1 MGSQSHV
8 DEEDYVNAT
17 YTEDQKTEIIK
28 NGERI
33 VEAAGEEYKSVFQE
47 EYKQLMRQ
55 VFTTQV
61 PAFFAFL
68 LCEAI
73 G

>member
-8 DEEDYVNAT
+8 DEQDYINAT
-17 YTEDQKTEIIK
+17 YTEDQKTEIVK

-33 VEAAGEEYKSVFQE
+33 IESAGEEYKSVFQE
-47 EYKQLMRQ
+47 EYKWLMQQ

-61 PAFFAFL
+61 PLFFAFL
-68 LCEAI
+68 FCEAI

>member
-8 DEEDYVNAT
+8 DEQDYINAT
-17 YTEDQKTEIIK
+17 YTEDQKTEIVK

-33 VEAAGEEYKSVFQE
+33 IESAGEEYKSVFQE
-47 EYKQLMRQ
+47 EYKWLMQQ

-61 PAFFAFL
+61 PLFFASFL
-68 LCEAI
+68 
-73 G
+73 